1 MSNNTKQK
9 TVIKDNIDST
19 LFNRYSHFFGTN
31 QKFKDQYKLVLN
43 YAEFIQ
49 NPYGEF
55 YKLLKLIGDMHN
67 IHYIN
72 QNDYTKYA
80 TTEECK
86 QFLKKY
92 TPFPMCI
99 VYFKDKI
106 ELASVISLFKWSSFK
121 DVVSMIIP
129 STCRNNEMHEIVNF
143 MKSHGYVGDSNFYH
157 DNNSKEHNFNYKL
170 PNGDL
175 FKYELKLN
183 NIIQKIDVINS
194 KIASINDN
202 ERKNKVSF
210 NNEISSLKQKD
221 ITLNNRIN
229 ALETSINTL
238 TTRINTLENK
248 LNQQNNRINLNQLS
262 TGQTIPTTTNMQHTP
277 MYL

>member
-1 MSNNTKQK
+1 MNNNKQQK
-9 TVIKDNIDST
+9 TIIKDNIDST
-19 LFNRYSHFFGTN
+19 LFNRYSHFFSIN
-31 QKFKDQYKLVLN
+31 QKLKDQYKLVLN

-49 NPYGEF
+49 DPYGEF

-67 IHYIN
+67 IHYVN

-106 ELASVISLFKWSSFK
+106 ELASVISLFRWESFK
-121 DVVSMIIP
+121 DVISMVIP
-129 STCRNNEMHEIVNF
+129 STCRNNEMYVIVNF
-143 MKSHGYVGDSNFYH
+143 MKSRGYTGDNNFYH

-170 PNGDL
+170 PNKDL
-175 FKYELKLN
+175 FKYELKLDD
-183 NIIQKIDVINS
+183 IVQKINTINT

-202 ERKNKVSF
+202 ERRNKVSF
-210 NNEISSLKQKD
+210 NNEISSLKQRHANLTTR
-221 ITLNNRIN
+221 ITS
-229 ALETSINTL
+229 LETSINTL
-238 TTRINTLENK
+238 TTRINTLEHK
-248 LNQQNNRINLNQLS
+248 LNQQNNRINLNQLP
-262 TGQTIPTTTNMQHTP
+262 TGQTLSTATNIQHSP
-277 MYL
+277 MFL